1 MDVDDDRPP
10 DFGLQPSAHLS
21 FQLGNISK
29 LEIAKNE
36 ASSDSESLLSG
47 SPMHRKWVKGL
58 ELEVK

>member
-36 ASSDSESLLSG
+36 HPETIVCTYETFEQETKAIWSQ
-47 SPMHRKWVKGL
+47 V
-58 ELEVK
+58 